1 MGAFENVIQT
11 MAGME
16 VFQLFFPW
24 LFVLAVTYG
33 LLQKN
38 EVFSDDS
45 SVNGVIA
52 LSMAFLTVGG
62 AAMFVP
68 AGMFTHFAAA
78 LGFGLFAIIGLLI
91 LFAAAGVDLGE
102 ELGDSTSLPAIGALV
117 ITVVAFIAVIGYYLN
132 IESILGGVSGNIFDQ
147 VVMPVLILVFLIIVV
162 SLTARDS

>member
-102 ELGDSTSLPAIGALV
+102 ELGKKTSLPAIGALV
-117 ITVVAFIAVIGYYLN
+117 ITVVAFIAVIGQYLN